1 MMDVIKDTTFDTLKL
16 IPFLFITFLLMEY
29 IEHKFS
35 KKSKKKL
42 AKAGKFGPI
51 LGSLL
56 GTFPQCGF
64 SVMATNLYATRII
77 TVGTL
82 ISIYLSTSD
91 EMLPILISEGAKA
104 SVIFKILIIKIIIGM
119 ACGFIVDFILRKRGI
134 NKEYEI
140 QDFCLEHHCDCKH
153 SIFKSSLK
161 HTLNITIFII
171 IVNLFLNIA
180 ISYLGY
186 DKIST
191 IFMKNSIFSPFI
203 ASFVG
208 LIPNCAASVIIT
220 ELYLNSVISF
230 GSCVAGLL
238 TGCGIGIV
246 VLFKVNKSL
255 RENLEIVG
263 LLYLIGALS
272 GVIINLLNLL

>member
-1 MMDVIKDTTFDTLKL
+1 MMDVIIDTTFDTLKL

-42 AKAGKFGPI
+42 TKAGRFGPV

-56 GTFPQCGF
+56 GAFPQCGF

-77 TVGTL
+77 TIGTL

-91 EMLPILISEGAKA
+91 EMLPILISEGAKV

-119 ACGFIVDFILRKRGI
+119 ACGFIVDFIFRKKHI
-134 NKEYEI
+134 DKEYEI

-153 SIFKSSLK
+153 GIFKSSLK
-161 HTLNITIFII
+161 HTINIIVFIFIVNLLLNIT
-171 IVNLFLNIA
+171 

-186 DKIST
+186 DRIST
-191 IFMKNSIFSPFI
+191 IFMKNSIFSPFV
-203 ASFVG
+203 ASLVG

-220 ELYLNSVISF
+220 ELYINGVISF

-238 TGCGIGIV
+238 TGCGVGIV

-255 RENLEIVG
+255 NDNLKIVC